1 MQRRN
6 PNHQKMSKEKRE
18 IQYKIYKILSK
29 NPRIT
34 TKELFKTVKSV
45 CGFKGIQSAK
55 SAVNTSFNN
64 TVVGPYLYCNSGFR
78 ITLSDD
84 SKRPPTQCIFL
95 VAGYTY
101 LQITPHTNGNLTYAE
116 LIRPSFPAKVTLE
129 DPFTPDSFFA
139 ACFQTPGA
147 LPVDGTPHWDV
158 TDWDIYAALQN
169 PRQSLITVGKKLN
182 ISWKK
187 VKKRFENIV
196 KDCKV
201 VTGFYPLGY
210 SNYRPLLL
218 SMTSD
223 YETGLRNWL
232 SGLDRSSWLLK
243 ADETLI
249 LYLYI
254 TSLNEPCVTFYEL
267 EQLGVIDNIKVAVP
281 ISGTT
286 LFNLLLNA
294 E

>member
-1 MQRRN
+1 
-6 PNHQKMSKEKRE
+6 MSKEKGE
-18 IQYKIYKILSK
+18 IQYTIYKILSK

-34 TKELFKTVKSV
+34 TKKLFKTVKSV

-55 SAVNTSFNN
+55 NAVNTSFNNN

-78 ITLSDD
+78 ITLSDEP
-84 SKRPPTQCIFL
+84 KRPPTQCIFL
-95 VAGYTY
+95 VAGYSY

-116 LIRPSFPAKVTLE
+116 LVRPSFPAKVTLE
-129 DPFTPDSFFA
+129 DSFTPDPFFTT
-139 ACFQTPGA
+139 CFQTPGA
-147 LPVDGTPHWDV
+147 LPVDGTPHWDAP
-158 TDWDIYAALQN
+158 DWDIYAALQN
-169 PRQSLITVGKKLN
+169 PRQSLVTVGKRLD
-182 ISWKK
+182 ISWKE
-187 VKKRFENIV
+187 VKTRFTNIV

-201 VTGFYPLGY
+201 VTGFFPLGY
-210 SNYRPLLL
+210 SNYSPLLL
-218 SMTSD
+218 SMTSK

-243 ADETLI
+243 ADDTLI

-267 EQLGVIDNIKVAVP
+267 EQLGVIDNIRVAIP